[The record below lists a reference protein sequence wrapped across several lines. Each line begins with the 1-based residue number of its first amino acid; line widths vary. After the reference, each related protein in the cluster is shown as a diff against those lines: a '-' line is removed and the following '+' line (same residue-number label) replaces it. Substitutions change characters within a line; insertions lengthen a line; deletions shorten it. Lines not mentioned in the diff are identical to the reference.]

1 MERGA
6 EAASAGWKLELEYEG
21 AQLREAHPVQLCEAA
36 LREAGWN
43 DEAAGDAALLVAEL
57 WHNALE
63 HGVLGLDSEVKE
75 RSGGFSAY
83 YAQREKALASLADGR
98 VRISLVRE
106 RARRGDRLVVRVEDS
121 GPGFVRAPLPR
132 RGNLRKGGRGLL
144 LVESLCEQLEF
155 EGRGNVAR
163 AVLAWRG
170 EEVLASEGGV
180 SRQ

>member
-1 MERGA
+1 MERQRKERA
-6 EAASAGWKLELEYEG
+6 DGWALECRFAG
-21 AQLREAHPVQLCEAA
+21 AQLRDAHPVQACETA
-36 LREAGWN
+36 LREAGWD
-43 DEAAGDAALLVAEL
+43 DEAAGDAALVVAEL

-75 RSGGFSAY
+75 RSGGFSTY
-83 YAQREKALASLADGR
+83 YAQREKALASLAEGR

-170 EEVLASEGGV
+170 EEALASGGGD